1 MFQISKRS
9 EEELLLKHVQNY
21 SSVAMK
27 NRGRVVQ
34 LSLLFIIGM
43 LMLVGCSSSTKTA
56 QPDMQPS
63 QIAASSAEPTIIDLA
78 DSRLEDA
85 LREGDIPAENRDEL
99 PWLPKRP
106 PLGMQ
111 FSETKD
117 LQTVYFEFDK
127 YSLTTQTRETL
138 QRNAE
143 WLKQHPDVSVQ
154 IEGHCDERGT
164 LEYNQVLGE
173 NRAISTKKYLISL
186 GINPDRLYTI
196 SYGET
201 QPADPGHDEEAW
213 AKNRRAVFK
222 IGQ

>member
-1 MFQISKRS
+1 MKYTFNHINLTMRNQMSMVRGS
-9 EEELLLKHVQNY
+9 LFMLAGLLVL
-21 SSVAMK
+21 A
-27 NRGRVVQ
+27 
-34 LSLLFIIGM
+34 
-43 LMLVGCSSSTKTA
+43 GCSASNKTA

-63 QIAASSAEPTIIDLA
+63 QIAVSGAEPTVIDLS

-85 LREGDIPAENRDEL
+85 LREGDIPAESRDDL

-106 PLGMQ
+106 PLGME
-111 FSETKD
+111 FSETSD

-127 YSLTTQTRETL
+127 YSLTTQTREVL

-143 WLKQHPDVSVQ
+143 WLKQHPNISVQ

-173 NRAISTKKYLISL
+173 NRAVNTKKYLMSL
-186 GINPDRLYTI
+186 GVNPDRIYTI

-201 QPADPGHDEEAW
+201 QLVNAGHTEDAW
-213 AKNRRAVFK
+213 AENRRAVFK

>member
-1 MFQISKRS
+1 MMKDGVSMVRWGV
-9 EEELLLKHVQNY
+9 LLMM
-21 SSVAMK
+21 AA
-27 NRGRVVQ
+27 
-34 LSLLFIIGM
+34 
-43 LMLVGCSSSTKTA
+43 LMLIGCSASNQTA
-56 QPDMQPS
+56 QTDMPPS
-63 QIAASSAEPTIIDLA
+63 QIATSGSEPTVIDLS

-85 LREGDIPAENRDEL
+85 LREGDIPPENREDL

-111 FSETKD
+111 FSETQE

-127 YSLTTQTRETL
+127 YSLTTQARETL

-143 WLKQHPDVSVQ
+143 WLKQHPEISIQ

-173 NRAISTKKYLISL
+173 NRAVSTKKYLISL
-186 GINPDRLYTI
+186 GVNPDRIYTI

-201 QPADPGHDEEAW
+201 QPADPGHDENAW

-222 IGQ
+222 VGRQ

>member
-1 MFQISKRS
+1 
-9 EEELLLKHVQNY
+9 
-21 SSVAMK
+21 MK
-27 NRGRVVQ
+27 NQLQHDKNWARLAYIPLVVLLAGFLA
-34 LSLLFIIGM
+34 LS
-43 LMLVGCSSSTKTA
+43 GCSRTTQTA
-56 QPDMQPS
+56 QPDMMPS
-63 QIAASSAEPTIIDLA
+63 QIAASGTDPTVIDLS

-85 LREGDIPAENRDEL
+85 LREGDIPAENRDDL

-111 FSETKD
+111 FSESSE
-117 LQTVYFEFDK
+117 LQTIYFEFDK
-127 YSLTTQTRETL
+127 YSLTTQTRERL

-143 WLKQHPDVSVQ
+143 WLKQHPEVSVQ

-173 NRAISTKKYLISL
+173 NRAVNTKKYLISL

-201 QPADPGHDEEAW
+201 LPADPGHTEDAW

-222 IGQ
+222 IGR

>member
-1 MFQISKRS
+1 MVQWGV
-9 EEELLLKHVQNY
+9 LLTM
-21 SSVAMK
+21 A
-27 NRGRVVQ
+27 
-34 LSLLFIIGM
+34 I
-43 LMLVGCSSSTKTA
+43 LMLIGCSASNQTA
-56 QPDMQPS
+56 QTDMPPS
-63 QIAASSAEPTIIDLA
+63 QIATSGSEPTVIDLS

-85 LREGDIPAENRDEL
+85 LREGDIPPENREDL

-111 FSETKD
+111 FSETQE

-127 YSLTTQTRETL
+127 YSLTTQARETL

-143 WLKQHPDVSVQ
+143 WLKQHPEISIQ

-173 NRAISTKKYLISL
+173 NRAVSTKKYLISL
-186 GINPDRLYTI
+186 GVNPDRIYTI

-201 QPADPGHDEEAW
+201 QPADPGHDENAW

-222 IGQ
+222 VGRQ